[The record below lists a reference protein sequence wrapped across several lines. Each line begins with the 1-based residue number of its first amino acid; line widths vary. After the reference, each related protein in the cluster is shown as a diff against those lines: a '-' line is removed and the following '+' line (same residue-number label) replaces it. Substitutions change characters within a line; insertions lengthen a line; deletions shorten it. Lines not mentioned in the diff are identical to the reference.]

1 MASTPYERGGFRRTP
16 RKAAATE
23 TAAPETEAADARED
37 ATRGKDSQALAD
49 APPANGR
56 PTAQPRKEH
65 QLGQM
70 LHETEERTAD
80 LLYELTS
87 VKKMDY

>member
-23 TAAPETEAADARED
+23 TAAPV
-37 ATRGKDSQALAD
+37 
-49 APPANGR
+49 
-56 PTAQPRKEH
+56 
-65 QLGQM
+65 GQM

>member
-1 MASTPYERGGFRRTP
+1 MHERTP
-16 RKAAATE
+16 LGERI
-23 TAAPETEAADARED
+23 
-37 ATRGKDSQALAD
+37 
-49 APPANGR
+49 
-56 PTAQPRKEH
+56 H